1 LESLLNKSLLYQE
14 EGLGGEPRFLML
26 ETIHEYAWEKL
37 AESGEEEKLQRRH
50 AAYFARLAER
60 AETRLS
66 GVKQGDWFERLRSEH
81 DNLRT
86 ALAFT
91 LGSGENELGLRIV
104 GALRDFWYYGG
115 HAGEGLG
122 WIERVLESAQ
132 DASPTLRAKALNA
145 AGWLSFI
152 QGDYGRGKLFNG
164 EALAL
169 YRELGEEAN
178 MAWALLFLGAH
189 YAGGLSEIKEG
200 RALSEE
206 ALALFRAQ
214 DNKHGII
221 RALNQK
227 AELARLDG
235 DYDRAG
241 KAYEECLALCREF
254 GDKQR
259 EAFTLSNS
267 AFVAQHQGNY
277 EQAESRIK
285 KALVLSRGLKTKYPL
300 AMDLASLSG
309 PVAARGDPERAA
321 RLLGASDALLKAMG
335 LGLQPQDQP
344 EIDRYEAAIREQLG
358 EEAFNS
364 AWAKGQAMSL
374 EEAVAYALGEEAK

>member
-1 LESLLNKSLLYQE
+1 
-14 EGLGGEPRFLML
+14 ML
-26 ETIHEYAWEKL
+26 ETIHEYAHEKL
-37 AESGEEEKLQRRH
+37 AESDEAGKLQRMH

-66 GVKQGDWFERLRSEH
+66 GVRQDYWFERLRSEH

-86 ALAFT
+86 ALAFA
-91 LGSGENELGLRIV
+91 LESGENELGLRIV

-115 HAGEGLG
+115 HTGEGLG

-132 DASPTLRAKALNA
+132 DPSPALRAKALNA

-152 QGDYGRGKLFNG
+152 QGDYERGKLFNG
-164 EALAL
+164 EALTL
-169 YRELGEEAN
+169 YRELGDDVN

-189 YAGGLSEIKEG
+189 YAGGLSELREG
-200 RALSEE
+200 RAQTEE
-206 ALALFRAQ
+206 ALALFQAQ
-214 DNKHGII
+214 NNEHGII

-241 KAYEECLALCREF
+241 KAYEECLTLCREF

-259 EAFTLSNS
+259 EAFTLGNS
-267 AFVAQHQGNY
+267 GFIAQHQGNY

-285 KALVLSRGLKTKYPL
+285 KALVLSRDLKTKYVL
-300 AMDLASLSG
+300 ATDLASLSG
-309 PVAARGDPERAA
+309 PVAAQGNPERAA
-321 RLLGASDALLKAMG
+321 RLLGAADTLFKTMG

-344 EIDRYEAAIREQLG
+344 EIDRYEAAVREQLDKATF
-358 EEAFNS
+358 EA
-364 AWAKGQAMSL
+364 AWTEGRAMSL
-374 EEAVAYALGEEAK
+374 EEAVAYALGEEDR